1 VGQHRLEFLILA
13 SLLVTGLLVS
23 ESVDHGTSSSGKI
36 SGDISALDPADFSIE
51 LHRGELALSG
61 FTASARHEQA
71 LAEIIAQEFSA
82 SVPALSY
89 RPGVALSDDWV
100 PATTH
105 LLSALAATRSASASI
120 TENRIAI
127 RGVSSTP
134 DLWFERLNALL
145 DVLPEQMTID
155 HDVIIVRHVRPLSA
169 LCERLFA
176 RSLGGAVNFRQSSV
190 EIRTSSYATLDRIVE
205 VANDCRAGAI
215 AIRGHSD
222 ASGDETWNRLLSRA
236 RAQAVSDYL
245 STRGI
250 DPNRLIVAGLGSA
263 EPIADN
269 STAAG
274 RGLNRRIEFELLQP
288 SL

>member
-1 VGQHRLEFLILA
+1 MGKHRLELLILA
-13 SLLVTGLLVS
+13 SLLIAGLLVS

-36 SGDISALDPADFSIE
+36 SGDTSALDPADFSIE
-51 LHRGELALSG
+51 LHRGEIVLSG

-71 LAEIIAQEFSA
+71 LAEIIAQEFST
-82 SVPALSY
+82 SVPEFSY
-89 RPGVALSDDWV
+89 RPGIALSDGWV

-105 LLSALAATRSASASI
+105 LLSALAATQSANASI
-120 TENRIAI
+120 TENKIAI

-145 DVLPEQMTID
+145 DVLPGQMTID
-155 HDVIIVRHVRPLSA
+155 HDVIIVRDVKPLSA
-169 LCERLFA
+169 LCERLFTQ
-176 RSLGGAVNFRQSSV
+176 LLDGAVDFRQSSAD
-190 EIRTSSYATLDRIVE
+190 IRTSSYATLDRIVE
-205 VANDCRAGAI
+205 VANDCRANAI

-222 ASGDETWNRLLSRA
+222 SSGDETWNRQLSRA
-236 RAQAVSDYL
+236 RAQAVADYL
-245 STRGI
+245 STHGI
-250 DPNRLIVAGLGSA
+250 APNRLIVAGLGSA